1 MIGNNNHHHHD
12 DDVLKPLVEDETSAM
27 ELATLASP
35 FARSS
40 SLDELVE
47 NSNNNLVT
55 TLRIKSS
62 YGDTEVDI
70 DGCPKT
76 TIVGKLKSLVKE
88 ALSQK
93 DQESNNNNNK
103 SNDGF
108 KDRRLRLICKG
119 KLLSPD
125 DSSLDEFKVTHGDVI
140 HAVLGKP
147 GSQSTTT
154 IPARRGQRQREQHSN
169 NDNNSIQNVLFRHQ
183 RRRRQRNGNRGTI
196 VGPGGRVTRAP
207 ETDDSDHDEMEMGG
221 ERLGFDRLRSAGL
234 SRHEVTAVR
243 IYFNR
248 HVDRFVQQ
256 QQQTDGGSLL
266 HLDEPDLSRRRL
278 LVEDEWMQTQGP
290 TSEFRL
296 NLNQNTL
303 MRYASQDGS
312 LRIRRPGNDRDFMWG
327 FCLGFFVGVL
337 GLVWVWIPSISHKQ
351 KLGIL
356 TGICFQLMLEG
367 GSEQNFDQETSMFTE
382 GSDPTSPLEWN

>member
-1 MIGNNNHHHHD
+1 MLGNITKNENA
-12 DDVLKPLVEDETSAM
+12 DVLKPLVEDETSAM
-27 ELATLASP
+27 ELSALSP
-35 FARSS
+35 FSRT
-40 SLDELVE
+40 SLDQLVD
-47 NSNNNLVT
+47 NNNNDKNPVT

-70 DGCPKT
+70 QGCPKT
-76 TIVGKLKSLVKE
+76 TIVSKLKSLVKQ

-93 DQESNNNNNK
+93 DQETNNQKSNN
-103 SNDGF
+103 GF
-108 KDRRLRLICKG
+108 QDRQLRLICKG

-125 DSSLDEFKVTHGDVI
+125 DSKLDEFKVTNGDVI

-147 GSQSTTT
+147 GSGQSATATTA
-154 IPARRGQRQREQHSN
+154 IPRRGQRQREHTNNIQH
-169 NDNNSIQNVLFRHQ
+169 VLFQHQ
-183 RRRRQRNGNRGTI
+183 RRRRQRNSNRGMI

-207 ETDDSDHDEMEMGG
+207 EAGDDSDHDDEEMGG

-234 SRHEVTAVR
+234 SRQEVTAVR

-256 QQQTDGGSLL
+256 QQQQQQSDSSSGL

-303 MRYASQDGS
+303 MRYASQDVG
-312 LRIRRPGNDRDFMWG
+312 RIRRPGNDREFMWG

-337 GLVWVWIPSISHKQ
+337 GLVWVWMPSISHKQ

-367 GSEQNFDQETSMFTE
+367 GSEQNFDQETSMFVE
-382 GSDPTSPLEWN
+382 GSDGQGPLEWN